1 MNLTCTSAYTAEASV
16 DGLEHDGLDNTID
29 LHSQLAA
36 TAVTKEKRGSS
47 NDLQNTKVS
56 NSHDTTAGH
65 LSKAIY

>member
-1 MNLTCTSAYTAEASV
+1 M
-16 DGLEHDGLDNTID
+16 DGLEHDGLDNTIA